1 MSASSSCHKLLFFY
15 LLNSQSIS
23 RCSKQLLPLKLG
35 FMRNSSPSLF
45 TYQNQNKKK
54 KKKGWKVGFMITVIS
69 SHPSLGNLYG
79 YNKFNTNHWCVHVT
93 TSARMRQRV
102 YYLIA
107 FMGHDHKRVKQRSNQ
122 AIKQTLLILNHRQN

>member
-1 MSASSSCHKLLFFY
+1 MSASSSCHKLLFFF

-54 KKKGWKVGFMITVIS
+54 KKKRVEGGLYDYCDIS
-69 SHPSLGNLYG
+69 SSKFRESLWIQQIQHKSLL
-79 YNKFNTNHWCVHVT
+79 C
-93 TSARMRQRV
+93 SR
-102 YYLIA
+102 
-107 FMGHDHKRVKQRSNQ
+107 DHICKNEAAGVLSHCFHGSWPQKSETKVQSSY
-122 AIKQTLLILNHRQN
+122 